1 MENNETQTCPKCF
14 KDLSLCICDSIRQ
27 LENKTRVLILQHP
40 QEPDKELG
48 TAKLANLILKNSKLK
63 TCFSI
68 PNLMKAEGTDVNP
81 ANWIVLFLGSKYK
94 LNQIKKNKEHSEIIF
109 FNKKGEEVSF
119 DKNKIEG
126 IVLLDGTWAQAKTLW
141 WRNPWLVKLKRV
153 VIFPK
158 NPSLYGKLRKEPRKE
173 CLSTIESIA
182 YSLEILGEDK
192 EIVQEL
198 FSAFKNLLDKYNS
211 RKLNQNQS

>member
-1 MENNETQTCPKCF
+1 MENTEIQTCPKCY
-14 KDLSLCICDSIRQ
+14 KELSLCICDSIKPQ
-27 LENKTRVLILQHP
+27 ENKTRVLILQHP

-48 TAKLANLILKNSKLK
+48 TARLANLILKNSNLK

-68 PNLMKAEGTDVNP
+68 PNLMKAEGNDVNP

-109 FNKKGEEVSF
+109 FNKRGEEVPF
-119 DKNKIEG
+119 EKKKIDG

-141 WRNPWLVKLKRV
+141 WRNPWLIKLKRA

-158 NPSLYGKLRKEPRKE
+158 NLSMYGKLRKEPRRE
-173 CLSTIESIA
+173 CLSTI
-182 YSLEILGEDK
+182 
-192 EIVQEL
+192 
-198 FSAFKNLLDKYNS
+198 
-211 RKLNQNQS
+211 